1 MLYLYANFPT
11 ICHLFFFYQLLILY
25 LNFCCYLTVIYFNL
39 KMYVGIDWNIRHV
52 ELKFH
57 FYPGMRLDFLMFITA
72 VCFLFIHTLV
82 LGSET
87 SVDLSPQNNHLLDH
101 RQFKFV

>member
-1 MLYLYANFPT
+1 MQIFLTNSLYKF
-11 ICHLFFFYQLLILY
+11 LLLLNGY
-25 LNFCCYLTVIYFNL
+25 LLQSE
-39 KMYVGIDWNIRHV
+39 DNIRNV
-52 ELKFH
+52 ELKFY

-82 LGSET
+82 LGLET
-87 SVDLSPQNNHLLDH
+87 SVDVSPQNNHLLDH

>member
-1 MLYLYANFPT
+1 MQIFLQYVICCFFLSVTNSLFKFLLLLNGYLLESEDVYWNRLEHTKRRVKVLFLSRNAFIFP
-11 ICHLFFFYQLLILY
+11 
-25 LNFCCYLTVIYFNL
+25 
-39 KMYVGIDWNIRHV
+39 YVYHRS
-52 ELKFH
+52 L
-57 FYPGMRLDFLMFITA
+57 
-72 VCFLFIHTLV
+72 FLFIHTLV

>member
-1 MLYLYANFPT
+1 MQIFLTNSLFKFLLLLNGYLLQSEDV
-11 ICHLFFFYQLLILY
+11 CQ
-25 LNFCCYLTVIYFNL
+25 
-39 KMYVGIDWNIRHV
+39 NIR
-52 ELKFH
+52 ETSSLS